1 MDIKNIGSISLN
13 ELGDALKNAQ
23 TLVDSQMGKLSNSDR
38 LKAENIIKSVES
50 SDLEGLKNKLEEL
63 TKNKNA

>member
-23 TLVDSQMGKLSNSDR
+23 TLVDSQMSKLSNSDKI
-38 LKAENIIKSVES
+38 KAENIIKSVES

>member
-1 MDIKNIGSISLN
+1 MNIGSLSLDKLA
-13 ELGDALKNAQ
+13 EALKDGKSF
-23 TLVDSQMGKLSNSDR
+23 LDSEMGKLSNSDKI
-38 LKAENIIKSVES
+38 KAQNIIKSVES

>member
-1 MDIKNIGSISLN
+1 MNIGSLSLDKLA
-13 ELGDALKNAQ
+13 EALNDGKSF
-23 TLVDSQMGKLSNSDR
+23 LDSEMGKLSNSDKI
-38 LKAENIIKSVES
+38 KAENIIKSVES